1 MIKLKARTYSDA
13 AYVEGVSRHDRE
25 MELALYE
32 YCKRYFDDNY
42 RGVFFISD
50 EMQKMEVFQNAFITL
65 WENIER
71 KRIRVEDGVL
81 KGKDGNLFT
90 SSLTTYFMGI
100 AKLKYLEWVRE
111 HARIDCEEEGQLRG
125 MDLNA
130 YRDLL
135 YDDGKEAMLTIIADC
150 ISRMSERC
158 NQIISMFYYEEKNL
172 DDILEALPS
181 FKSKDALKTAKHKC
195 MENLR
200 KTAQEIYH
208 RYLNA

>member
-1 MIKLKARTYSDA
+1 MIKLKAKTYSDTT
-13 AYVEGVSRHDRE
+13 YVEGVSRHDRE
-25 MELALYE
+25 MERALYE

>member
-1 MIKLKARTYSDA
+1 MIKLKAKTYSDA

-25 MELALYE
+25 MERALYE
-32 YCKRYFDDNY
+32 HCKRYFDDNY
-42 RGVFFISD
+42 RGVFFISS
-50 EMQKMEVFQNAFITL
+50 EVQKMEVFQNAFITL

-71 KRIRVEDGVL
+71 GKIRVEDGVL
-81 KGKDGNLFT
+81 KGKEGNLFT

-100 AKLKYLEWVRE
+100 AKLKYLEWARE
-111 HARIDCEEEGQLRG
+111 HSRIDREEEGQSRG

>member
-1 MIKLKARTYSDA
+1 MIKLKAKTYSDTT
-13 AYVEGVSRHDRE
+13 YVEGVSHRDRE
-25 MELALYE
+25 MERALYE
-32 YCKRYFDDNY
+32 HCKRYFDDNY
-42 RGVFFISD
+42 WGVFFISS
-50 EMQKMEVFQNAFITL
+50 ETQKMEVFQNAFITL

-71 KRIRVEDGVL
+71 KKIRVEDGVL
-81 KGKDGNLFT
+81 KGKGGSLFT

-111 HARIDCEEEGQLRG
+111 HSRIDCEEEGQPRG
-125 MDLNA
+125 MDLDA

-200 KTAQEIYH
+200 KTAQGIYH

>member
-1 MIKLKARTYSDA
+1 MIKLKAKTYSDA

-25 MELALYE
+25 MERALYE

>member
-1 MIKLKARTYSDA
+1 MIKLKPKTYSDT
-13 AYVEGVSRHDRE
+13 AYVEGVSRHDQE
-25 MELALYE
+25 MERALYE
-32 YCKRYFDDNY
+32 HCKRYFDANY
-42 RGVFFISD
+42 RGVFFISS
-50 EMQKMEVFQNAFITL
+50 EVQKMEVFQNAFITL

-71 KRIRVEDGVL
+71 KRIQVENGVL
-81 KGKDGNLFT
+81 KGKDGKIFA

-111 HARIDCEEEGQLRG
+111 HSRIDSEDEGQQRKL
-125 MDLNA
+125 DLNA
-130 YRDLL
+130 YKDLL

-158 NQIISMFYYEEKNL
+158 SQIISMFYYEEKDL

-200 KTAQEIYH
+200 KTAQGIYH
-208 RYLNA
+208 RYLNV

>member
-1 MIKLKARTYSDA
+1 MIKLKAKTYSDT

-25 MELALYE
+25 MERALYE
-32 YCKRYFDDNY
+32 HCKRYFDDNY
-42 RGVFFISD
+42 RGVFFISN
-50 EMQKMEVFQNAFITL
+50 EVQKMEVFQNAFITL

-71 KRIRVEDGVL
+71 GKIRVEDGVL
-81 KGKDGNLFT
+81 KGKDGKLFT

-100 AKLKYLEWVRE
+100 AKLKYLEWARE
-111 HARIDCEEEGQLRG
+111 HSRTDREEEGQSRG
-125 MDLNA
+125 MDLGA

>member
-1 MIKLKARTYSDA
+1 MIKLKAKAYSDA

-25 MELALYE
+25 MERALYE
-32 YCKRYFDDNY
+32 CCKRYFDDNY

>member
-1 MIKLKARTYSDA
+1 
-13 AYVEGVSRHDRE
+13 
-25 MELALYE
+25 
-32 YCKRYFDDNY
+32 
-42 RGVFFISD
+42 
-50 EMQKMEVFQNAFITL
+50 
-65 WENIER
+65 
-71 KRIRVEDGVL
+71 
-81 KGKDGNLFT
+81 
-90 SSLTTYFMGI
+90 
-100 AKLKYLEWVRE
+100 
-111 HARIDCEEEGQLRG
+111 

-135 YDDGKEAMLTIIADC
+135 YDDNKEAMLTIIADC

-200 KTAQEIYH
+200 KTAQGIYH

>member
-1 MIKLKARTYSDA
+1 MIKLKAKTYSDA
-13 AYVEGVSRHDRE
+13 AYVEGVIRHDRE
-25 MELALYE
+25 MERALYE
-32 YCKRYFDDNY
+32 CCKRYFDDNY
-42 RGVFFISD
+42 RGVFFIGD
-50 EMQKMEVFQNAFITL
+50 EVQKMEVFQNAFITL

-111 HARIDCEEEGQLRG
+111 HARIDCEKEGQSRG
-125 MDLNA
+125 MDLSA

-135 YDDGKEAMLTIIADC
+135 YDDDKEAMLTIIADC

-200 KTAQEIYH
+200 KTAQGIYH